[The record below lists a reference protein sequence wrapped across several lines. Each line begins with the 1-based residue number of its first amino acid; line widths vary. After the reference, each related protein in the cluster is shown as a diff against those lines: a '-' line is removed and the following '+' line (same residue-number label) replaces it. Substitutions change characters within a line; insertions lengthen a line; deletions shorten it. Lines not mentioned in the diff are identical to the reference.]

1 MNLIKLQEEISK
13 DEGIKFETYRCSLGH
28 LTGGIGHLI
37 TEWDEEIY
45 SGPVGTAIPT
55 EQVNDWFA
63 KDIETTIKDCNLL
76 FSQFNNLP
84 DDIQHVLANMCFQLG
99 RPRLSKFKNM
109 IAAVEDLDWH
119 RMADEME
126 NSRWFK
132 QTPNRA
138 KRLIAIVDRQYHREN
153 IPV

>member
-1 MNLIKLQEEISK
+1 MNLIKLQDEISK
-13 DEGIKFETYRCSLGH
+13 DEGVKYETYRCSLGH

-45 SGPVGTAIPT
+45 SGSVGTVIPT
-55 EQVNDWFA
+55 QQVNDWFA

-76 FSQFNNLP
+76 FSQFDNLP

-119 RMADEME
+119 TMADEME

-138 KRLIAIVDRQYHREN
+138 KRLIAIVDRQYYRESV
-153 IPV
+153 PV